1 MNTNEEIIKFCE
13 DEIEWIEEE
22 IYNYPRSREY
32 AVMQFNKIITLFKT
46 QQEMVTKF
54 SSEVDEQ
61 QKNLDQI
68 DLWAM
73 EIQGLIKK
81 IRGKI

>member
-1 MNTNEEIIKFCE
+1 MNTEEAIKFCK
-13 DEIEWIEEE
+13 DEINWIKEE
-22 IYNYPRSREY
+22 IYNYPRNGEY
-32 AVMQFNKIITLFKT
+32 AVMQFNKIITLLKT
-46 QQEMVTKF
+46 KQEMVTNF
-54 SSEVDEQ
+54 SSEVEGQ

-73 EIQGLIKK
+73 EIQSLIKK